1 MKEVRVLGVMI
12 NDPAKGADK
21 IQNILTKYGCS
32 IRTRLGIHDID
43 EEYASETGLMLL
55 EIIGDMQEC
64 LRLENELLAL
74 EGVDVQKMVFRK

>member
-12 NDPAKGADK
+12 NDPSKGADR
-21 IQNILTKYGCS
+21 IQNILTKYGCT

-43 EEYASETGLMLL
+43 QKYASETGLMLL
-55 EIIGDMQEC
+55 ELVGDMQEC

>member
-1 MKEVRVLGVMI
+1 MREVRVLGVMI
-12 NDPAKGADK
+12 NDPSKGADR
-21 IQNILTKYGCS
+21 IQNILTKYGCT

-43 EEYASETGLMLL
+43 KDYASDTGLMLL
-55 EIIGDMQEC
+55 ELVGDMQEC

>member
-12 NDPAKGADK
+12 NDPSKGADR
-21 IQNILTKYGCS
+21 IQNILTKYGCT

-43 EEYASETGLMLL
+43 EDYASDTGLMLL
-55 EIIGDMQEC
+55 ELVGDMQEC

-74 EGVDVQKMVFRK
+74 EGVDVQKMIFRK

>member
-12 NDPAKGADK
+12 NEPAKGADR
-21 IQNILTKYGCS
+21 IQNILTKYGCT

-43 EEYASETGLMLL
+43 KDYASDTGLMLL
-55 EIIGDMQEC
+55 ELVGDMQEC